1 MIDLRALSLF
11 DYISLFGSIDD
22 QDYESDTFK
31 ERIPF
36 KLWKRQMEACDFM
49 EKIENRV
56 CLLPKSRQ
64 KGYSEISAERA
75 LFTLFKHKNIKGAIV
90 SKSEDFA
97 KEFLSL
103 RIIPK
108 YNNLIKKH
116 PGQFPAIVR
125 QTKDEIEWEDGRKL
139 KSISCSSTGAASLT
153 LDFMVFDEAGGID
166 EGRGKDSGLFE
177 DLLTNSMPAL
187 DQNQASWAMIIGTSV
202 PGTYYNELV
211 RTAYDE
217 NNTGT
222 FKYFFIGWHHQPGRD
237 QDWYLRQKGLLGD
250 GVYLQHPTDMED
262 FFFIKDGLVFQ
273 HFDAQPEGKHIKT
286 FEVGKPIYRKL
297 AGKVQSFNPS
307 WNLNYI
313 TSYDHGTN
321 HPAVNLYGLYDKFA
335 DMLYV
340 FAETFFPDQH
350 GSDVSEIAEDIHKE
364 MNAHPRKP
372 NRMIADGA
380 IFNEIGVES
389 VGKRFRKYGLHFKKA
404 KKHDEAASRDL
415 LASRFRDNSIIL
427 HSSCY
432 NLIDQ
437 VRTYR
442 WDAKSKGEKPIQKN
456 DDAIDALRYMCIEC
470 KTDRFVPRANVTINR
485 YSDKRSGWNRSSQ
498 TQSDPDA
505 WMKH

>member
-1 MIDLRALSLF
+1 MIDLKSLSLF
-11 DYISLFGSIDD
+11 DYITNFGSIDD
-22 QDYESDTFK
+22 QDHESDTYK
-31 ERIPF
+31 ERIKF

-49 EKIENRV
+49 EKIDNRV

-64 KGYSEISAERA
+64 KGYSEIAAERS
-75 LFTLFKHKNIKGAIV
+75 LFTLFKHKNIKGVII

-97 KEFLSL
+97 KKFLSL
-103 RIIPK
+103 RIVPK
-108 YNNLIKKH
+108 YNQMMKMH

-125 QTKDEIEWEDGRKL
+125 QTKEEIEWEDGRVL
-139 KSISCSSTGAASLT
+139 TSISCSSTGAASLT

-166 EGRGKDSGLFE
+166 EGRGKDSELFK

-217 NNTGT
+217 KNTGT

-237 QDWYLRQKGLLGD
+237 QEWYLRQKGLLGE

-262 FFFIKDGLVFQ
+262 FFYVKDGLVFH
-273 HFDAQPEGKHIKT
+273 HFDSQENGKHIKN
-286 FEVGKPIYRKL
+286 FDVGKTIFRKI
-297 AGKVQSFNPS
+297 AGYSQQLKPS
-307 WNLNYI
+307 WNMNYI

-321 HPAVNLYGLYDKFA
+321 HPAANLYILYDKFS
-335 DMLYV
+335 DMMYV
-340 FAETFFPDQH
+340 FAETFFEDHH
-350 GSDVSEIAEDIHKE
+350 GSDVSEIAEAIHKE
-364 MNAHPRKP
+364 LNLHPKKP

-389 VGKRFRKYGLHFKKA
+389 VGKRFGKNGLKFKKA
-404 KKHDEAASRDL
+404 KKNDEAASRDL
-415 LASRFRDNSIIL
+415 LASRFKNNTIIIHRD
-427 HSSCY
+427 CY

-437 VRTYR
+437 IRTYR
-442 WDAKSKGEKPIQKN
+442 WDVKSKGEKPIQKN
-456 DDAIDALRYMCIEC
+456 DDAIDALRYGCAEC
-470 KTDRFVPRANVTINR
+470 KSGKMRTNR
-485 YSDKRSGWNRSSQ
+485 PKELDPYLTRPTNGSKNISN
-498 TQSDPDA
+498 SDPNA